1 MIVGLAKI
9 RAIFFRFDVDKI
21 NSAPRTFGF
30 PPAPAGFPKT
40 LHRMQNFAEQC
51 TDIARSIL
59 ANNLTA
65 INDDGTIQPVAEEA
79 SRADEPGHAALAIGE
94 YYRLTQE
101 TEYSGRDLIDLAA
114 RAITAQ
120 AFAEEE
126 LENGLAYAALGL
138 LSFGPA
144 KERNPVWERLL
155 DPTREILD
163 QRLLQ
168 RTDYDDHLQSF
179 NVAKAVA
186 RFSLGLSKK
195 DETGRLIDRFVERLQ
210 ANSSQG
216 YCDDHPEGLGG
227 AFDIYGILS
236 FVFIRQALQLHGNV
250 HLRERKLPSL
260 RTHAS
265 KYLKL
270 LPDLV
275 RDDGLGWAFGR
286 SIGAYGQMHCI
297 SLILQ
302 SIRDEWIEGAD
313 RPKYL
318 DLLRKLFQFF
328 FSNFLDLEHG
338 YLIIRDQERQAGANH
353 TTRIANFDAARY
365 LCQWSRLARS
375 IGGTMEAKA
384 APARRVGRFALFDK
398 SQKKEQGLFVYRDP
412 AHNLHFQVPLIGPGT
427 DPGGNSQAFPHMPG
441 VVDWPSDTYLP
452 VLQPELTINDQ
463 QFIPSYYGMK
473 CTTGL
478 GMRQSMYF
486 RYEQPELITREGQI
500 RNGIGS
506 CKVSWSIAG
515 GKITAD
521 FVYQVRTQV
530 SLQHFRFVVA
540 VGSPHSSLRT
550 GLSPALGDEGL
561 RPVVLKDDFQAE
573 WADPLVVNEDPA
585 YRTFWGKLLYLQILE
600 RKHTLIMRPGQ
611 QYRLSIEIE
620 PDIALAE

>member
-1 MIVGLAKI
+1 
-9 RAIFFRFDVDKI
+9 
-21 NSAPRTFGF
+21 
-30 PPAPAGFPKT
+30 
-40 LHRMQNFAEQC
+40 MQNFAEQC

-59 ANNLTA
+59 ANNLDA
-65 INDDGTIQPVAEEA
+65 INEDGTIQPVGDEA
-79 SRADEPGHAALAIGE
+79 SRHDEPGHAALAIGE

-101 TEYSGRDLIDLAA
+101 TQFEGKDLIDLTA

-155 DPTREILD
+155 DPTRETLD

-168 RTDYDDHLQSF
+168 RTDYDDHLQAF

-216 YCDDHPEGLGG
+216 YHDDHPFGIGG
-227 AFDIYGILS
+227 AFDVYGILS

-260 RTHAS
+260 RTHAV

-275 RDDGLGWAFGR
+275 RDDGLGFAFGR

-302 SIRDEWIEGAD
+302 AIRDEWIDGAD
-313 RPKYL
+313 RQKYN
-318 DLLRKLFQFF
+318 DLLRRLFQFF
-328 FSNFLDLEHG
+328 FSTYLDQEHG
-338 YLIIRDQERQAGANH
+338 YLIIRDHERQAGSNH

-365 LCQWSRLARS
+365 LCQWSRLAQS
-375 IGGTMEAKA
+375 IGGTMEGKPP
-384 APARRVGRFALFDK
+384 APKRVGRFVLFDK
-398 SQKKEQGLFVYRDP
+398 SSKKEQGLFVYRDP
-412 AHNLHFQVPLIGPGT
+412 AANLHFQVPLVAPGI
-427 DPGGNSQAFPHMPG
+427 DPGSNSLAFPHMPG
-441 VVDWPSDTYLP
+441 IIDWPSDTYVP
-452 VLQPELTINDQ
+452 ILQPELTIKDQ
-463 QFIPSYYGMK
+463 QFIPSYYGMR

-486 RYEQPELITREGQI
+486 RYEQPEFITREGKVV
-500 RNGIGS
+500 NNLGS
-506 CKVSWSIAG
+506 VKVSWSVVG
-515 GKITAD
+515 GKITAE
-521 FVYQVRTQV
+521 FTYQVRAQLTMQR
-530 SLQHFRFVVA
+530 LRFIVA
-540 VGSPHSSLRT
+540 VGAPHSTYRT
-550 GLSPALGDEGL
+550 GLSPALGAEGQ

-573 WADPLVVNEDPA
+573 WAQPQVVNEHDD
-585 YRTFWGKLLYLQILE
+585 YRTFWGNLHYLQILE
-600 RKHTLIMRPGQ
+600 RKHPLIMRPGQ
-611 QYRLSIEIE
+611 QYRLHVEIE
-620 PDIALAE
+620 PDITLAE